1 MLGYAYHLSGTVQH
15 GFNRGGKLLGFPT
28 ANLLEDTLI
37 VPKNGVYA
45 TKVKIL
51 DPRFTENMQSP
62 EFFGMTN
69 IGYNPTFN
77 NDCRSIETFIFD
89 FDADIYGIHYFL
101 FLLRHISF
109 YDFLRNEK
117 KFNSAEELIRQ
128 LTEDKQN
135 IQTILTAN
143 R

>member
-1 MLGYAYHLSGTVQH
+1 MAQWG
-15 GFNRGGKLLGFPT
+15 
-28 ANLLEDTLI
+28 LI

-89 FDADIYGIHYFL
+89 FDADIYDCEIE
-101 FLLRHISF
+101 ISF

>member
-51 DPRFTENMQSP
+51 DPRFTKNVQNP
-62 EFFGMTN
+62 KFFGMTN
-69 IGYNPTFN
+69 IGYNHI
-77 NDCRSIETFIFD
+77 DC
-89 FDADIYGIHYFL
+89 
-101 FLLRHISF
+101 
-109 YDFLRNEK
+109 EK
-117 KFNSAEELIRQ
+117 VMI
-128 LTEDKQN
+128 
-135 IQTILTAN
+135 
-143 R
+143 